1 MLVMSGQPGTVERGA
16 RHKRA
21 PCSSAPRPGVAAWA
35 FWGKKQQ
42 KMEVKDQGCGQD
54 PSTQPGSKAVCGR
67 AGTAPALRLFDE
79 RHVVAGLHKAPFWC
93 EHFAHH
99 RSQAIRC
106 VFVRSDHFQ
115 GAGSR
120 PCNPRVTLNRALD
133 RKCGGGDWGKGKRW
147 CTAKALEHPPP
158 LARADGATNP
168 GSPNAPSL
176 LL

>member
-1 MLVMSGQPGTVERGA
+1 
-16 RHKRA
+16 
-21 PCSSAPRPGVAAWA
+21 
-35 FWGKKQQ
+35 
-42 KMEVKDQGCGQD
+42 MEVKDQGCGQD

-120 PCNPRVTLNRALD
+120 PCNLCVTLNRALD

-147 CTAKALEHPPP
+147 CMAKALEHPPP
-158 LARADGATNP
+158 QLGLTALQTQ
-168 GSPNAPSL
+168 APQMLQACCSDTAKSCYQHCPT
-176 LL
+176 